1 MSNKAVIYA
10 RFSSHSQNEQTIDTQ
25 VDICTSYAK
34 KNNLYISGGSD
45 YHGDKKTNNDIAIG
59 NGTLKMSK
67 EYIEEWAEL
76 INNE

>member
-34 KNNLYISGGSD
+34 KNNLNIVHVYK
-45 YHGDKKTNNDIAIG
+45 DKCKTGTND
-59 NGTLKMSK
+59 NR
-67 EYIEEWAEL
+67 EEFQQIWL
-76 INNE
+76 IVVKKVLVM